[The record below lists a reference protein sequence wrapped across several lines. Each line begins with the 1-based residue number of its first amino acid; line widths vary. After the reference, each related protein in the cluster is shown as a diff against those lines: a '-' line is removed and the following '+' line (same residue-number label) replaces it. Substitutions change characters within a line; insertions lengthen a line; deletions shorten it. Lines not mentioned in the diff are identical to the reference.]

1 MKKDTL
7 DDRWNCKRSEELY
20 GIREWSAG
28 YFRINDDGDVL
39 VSPQGTQ
46 GTDSV
51 NLHNVVRGLRERGI
65 TAPLLLRFGGILES
79 RIKLL
84 NDSFSAAIKEA
95 GYRGNYRGV
104 YPVKVNQQQQVV
116 AEIARI
122 GKHYHYGLEVGSK
135 AELIAAMAYMN
146 NSAGFLVCNGYKDTE
161 FIDLALYAGKM
172 GMNVLLVVEM
182 PGEVASILDRAADI
196 GVEPQMG
203 IRVKLSSRADGHWTE
218 SGGDRSRFGLNI
230 SQILEVV
237 DTLKKRGKLDC
248 LVMMHYHIGS
258 QIPNIRNIRTGI
270 SEACRVYTGLV
281 EEGAPMGILNVGGG
295 LAVDYDGSHTNFA
308 SSSNYSVQEYCA
320 DIIEGIMGVLDE
332 NDIPHPTLIS
342 ESGRAVV
349 AHHSVLVFNVLD
361 VSRFESGPRPELAPN
376 RHHEMVYT
384 LAEVH
389 DELNSKNV
397 QEYFHD
403 ATYYRDEIRSM
414 FSHGV
419 ASMRDRAM
427 AEQIFWRIAIKVSKL
442 LQTQKY
448 VPDEFEGLSKALAD
462 VYYGNFSLFQ
472 SLPDAW
478 AIDQLFPVMPIHRL
492 QERPSREGT
501 IADITCDCDG
511 RLDRFVDLHDVKHA
525 LPLHALK
532 PDEEYYIGVFLV
544 GAYQETLGDLHNLFG
559 DTHIA
564 LINVGEDGE
573 MLLSHEVAGD
583 SVENVL
589 SYVEY
594 DPKELVKLIKQK
606 SEKAV
611 RNGSLQPSDRRALVE
626 AYQSGLH
633 GYTYYEQ

>member
-7 DDRWNCKRSEELY
+7 DRWTCKRSEELY
-20 GIREWSAG
+20 GIREWSGG
-28 YFRINDDGDVL
+28 YFRVSDEGDVL
-39 VSPQGTQ
+39 VCPRGTR
-46 GTDSV
+46 SNAAV
-51 NLHNVVRGLRERGI
+51 NLHEVVNGLRERGI
-65 TAPLLLRFGGILES
+65 TAPVLLRFGDILES
-79 RIKLL
+79 RIELL
-84 NDSFSAAIKEA
+84 NESFRKAIAEA
-95 GYRGNYRGV
+95 GYRGDYRGV

-122 GKHYHYGLEVGSK
+122 GKAYDYGLEVGSK

-146 NSAGFLVCNGYKDTE
+146 DSDAYLVCNGYKDAE
-161 FIDLALYAGKM
+161 FIDLALYAGKT
-172 GMNVLLVVEM
+172 GMNVVLVVEM
-182 PGEVASILDRAADI
+182 PGEVQSILDRAAAV
-196 GVEPQMG
+196 GVRPRMG
-203 IRVKLSSRADGHWTE
+203 VRVKLSSRANGHWTD
-218 SGGDRSRFGLNI
+218 SGGDRSRFGLSI
-230 SQILEVV
+230 SQILDVV
-237 DTLKKRGKLDC
+237 ETLKGRDQLDC
-248 LVMMHYHIGS
+248 LVMMHYHLGS
-258 QIPNIRNIRTGI
+258 QIPNIRNIRSGI
-270 SEACRVYTGLV
+270 SEACRVYAGLV
-281 EEGAPMGILNVGGG
+281 AEGAPMGILNVGGG
-295 LAVDYDGSHTNFA
+295 LAVDYDGSHTNFS
-308 SSSNYSVQEYCA
+308 SSSNYSVPEYCS
-320 DIIEGIMGVLDE
+320 DIIEGVMSILDE
-332 NDIPHPTLIS
+332 NEVPHPTLIS

-361 VSRFESGPRPELAPN
+361 ASRFESGTRPELQKDG
-376 RHHEMVYT
+376 HHEMVHT

-419 ASMRDRAM
+419 VTLRDRAM
-427 AEQIFWRIAIKVSKL
+427 AEQIFWRIAIKVKEL
-442 LQTQKY
+442 LQNQKY
-448 VPDEFEGLSKALAD
+448 VPDEFEGLAKALSD

-472 SLPDAW
+472 SLPDSW

-492 QERPSREGT
+492 NERPTREAT

-511 RLDRFVDLHDVKHA
+511 RLDRFVDLHDVKHS
-525 LPLHALK
+525 LPLHDLK

-564 LINVGEDGE
+564 LIHVGDDGE

-583 SVENVL
+583 SVESVL

-594 DPKELVKLIKQK
+594 DPKELVKLIKEK
-606 SEKAV
+606 SERAV
-611 RNGSLQPSDRRALVE
+611 RRGALQPADRRALVE

>member
-1 MKKDTL
+1 MVKKDTL
-7 DDRWNCKRSEELY
+7 DRWTCKRSEDLY
-20 GIREWSAG
+20 GIREWSGG
-28 YFRINDDGDVL
+28 YFRVSDEGDVL
-39 VSPQGTQ
+39 VCPRGPRSNAV
-46 GTDSV
+46 V
-51 NLHNVVRGLRERGI
+51 NLHEVVNGLRERGI
-65 TAPLLLRFGGILES
+65 TAPVLLRFGDILES
-79 RIKLL
+79 RIELL
-84 NDSFSAAIKEA
+84 NESFRKAIADA
-95 GYRGNYRGV
+95 GYKGEYRGV

-122 GKHYHYGLEVGSK
+122 GKAYDYGLEVGSK

-146 NSAGFLVCNGYKDTE
+146 DSDAYLVCNGYKDEE

-172 GMNVLLVVEM
+172 GMNVVLVVEM
-182 PGEVASILDRAADI
+182 PGEVQSILDRAAAV
-196 GVEPQMG
+196 GTRPRMG
-203 IRVKLSSRADGHWTE
+203 IRVKLSSRADGHWTD
-218 SGGDRSRFGLNI
+218 SGGDRSRFGLSV
-230 SQILEVV
+230 SQILDVV
-237 DTLKKRGKLDC
+237 DTLKRNNQLDC
-248 LVMMHYHIGS
+248 LEMMHYHLGS
-258 QIPNIRNIRTGI
+258 QIHNIRNIRSGI
-270 SEACRVYTGLV
+270 SEACRVYAGLV
-281 EEGAPMGILNVGGG
+281 AEGAPMGLLNVGGG

-308 SSSNYSVQEYCA
+308 SSSNYSVPEYCS
-320 DIIEGIMGVLDE
+320 DIIEGVMSILDE
-332 NDIPHPTLIS
+332 NEIPHPTLIS

-361 VSRFESGPRPELAPN
+361 ASRFASGPRPELKPDE
-376 RHHEMVYT
+376 HHEMLYT
-384 LAEVH
+384 LADVH

-397 QEYFHD
+397 QEFFHD

-419 ASMRDRAM
+419 VSLRDRAL
-427 AEQIFWRIAIKVSKL
+427 AEQIFWRIAIKVKEL

-448 VPDEFEGLSKALAD
+448 VPDEFEGLAKALSD

-472 SLPDAW
+472 SLPDSW

-492 QERPSREGT
+492 NERPTREAT

-511 RLDRFVDLHDVKHA
+511 RLDRFVDLHDVKHS
-525 LPLHALK
+525 LPLHDLK
-532 PDEEYYIGVFLV
+532 PNEEYYIGVFLV

-564 LINVGEDGE
+564 LIHVGDDGE

-594 DPKELVKLIKQK
+594 DPNELVKLIKEK
-606 SEKAV
+606 SERAV
-611 RNGSLQPSDRRALVE
+611 RRGALQPADRRSLVD
-626 AYQSGLH
+626 AYQSGLR